1 MTDLRT
7 AAQQALEAMRCAVPT
22 GKITLYEWDKAVSDL
37 DAALAEPVQGP
48 VAWRTFDG
56 EGGYDYRT
64 YEDNEDYA
72 AEWAKRNPRH
82 VGWVEPLY
90 AAPHQPPAE
99 PVHEPVATMT
109 VREDMGA
116 DFKFNRAHTLQPG
129 QQFYLYATPLAEEHP
144 CNTHPKAPHGFM
156 RNASHTE
163 DRYVCECEAWDPWEA
178 GYQAGME
185 SAMRMEAESAH
196 ILGANPDSSQDTGR
210 AP

>member
-1 MTDLRT
+1 MNAL
-7 AAQQALEAMRCAVPT
+7 QAVQLAVTMLKTGMPEYDVDDVLEVLEA
-22 GKITLYEWDKAVSDL
+22 
-37 DAALAEPVQGP
+37 ALTEPVQ
-48 VAWRTFDG
+48 
-56 EGGYDYRT
+56 
-64 YEDNEDYA
+64 
-72 AEWAKRNPRH
+72 
-82 VGWVEPLY
+82 
-90 AAPHQPPAE
+90 
-99 PVHEPVATMT
+99 EPVATMT

-116 DFKFNRAHTLQPG
+116 DFKFSRAHTLQPG

-144 CNTHPKAPHGFM
+144 CNPHPKAPHGFM

-185 SAMRMEAESAH
+185 SAMRMESESAH